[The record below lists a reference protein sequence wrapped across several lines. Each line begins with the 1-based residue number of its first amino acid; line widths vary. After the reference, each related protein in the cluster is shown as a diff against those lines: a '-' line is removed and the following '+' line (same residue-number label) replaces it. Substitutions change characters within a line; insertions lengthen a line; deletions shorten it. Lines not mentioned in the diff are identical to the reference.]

1 MFMSQRI
8 EIVKDD
14 SSSNWVFRCDG
25 WLLLAM
31 MYKGVPENE
40 KIMDYVEKELLDKI
54 PSEVR
59 IVKMEMDKNK
69 PLFVSDDGEECSLFS
84 KGDEDGV
91 YFALMKD
98 KKHVSAMGMSYLEVK
113 CTLLSWINRKLETQV
128 RDPMPF
134 FDIFERHPELLLKD
148 SEKYKNVIEKE

>member
-1 MFMSQRI
+1 MSRKI
-8 EIVKDD
+8 ETVTDD

-40 KIMDYVEKELLDKI
+40 RIMDYVEKELLDKI

-59 IVKMEMDKNK
+59 VIKMEMDKDT
-69 PLFVSDDGEECSLFS
+69 PWLVSDDGKGRNFFS
-84 KGDEDGV
+84 KSEEDGV

-98 KKHVSAMGMSYLEVK
+98 KKHVSAMGMSYLEVESR
-113 CTLLSWINRKLETQV
+113 LLSWINRKLENQI

-134 FDIFERHPELLLKD
+134 LDIFDRHPELLLKE
-148 SEKYKNVIEKE
+148 SK